1 MNSPNAQAYN
11 HTNATIIILGIVW
24 RKRECDSKNLGTRI
38 TWFRV
43 TVEKI
48 WRKEV
53 QRANWNYGMV
63 QGVYLEIHNI
73 GRTFV

>member
-1 MNSPNAQAYN
+1 MSSPNAQAYN
-11 HTNATIIILGIVW
+11 HTNATIIRIVIVW
-24 RKRECDSKNLGTRI
+24 REGGCDSKNFGTRI

-53 QRANWNYGMV
+53 WRANLEIWKGS
-63 QGVYLEIHNI
+63 GVYLEI
-73 GRTFV
+73 